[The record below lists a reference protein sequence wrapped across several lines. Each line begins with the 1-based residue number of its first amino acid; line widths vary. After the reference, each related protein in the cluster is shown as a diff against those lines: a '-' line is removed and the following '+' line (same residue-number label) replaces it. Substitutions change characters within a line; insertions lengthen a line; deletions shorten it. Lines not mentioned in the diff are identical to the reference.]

1 MTKQERTK
9 VIRWLRS
16 IPGTEYSITSLTRA
30 LEALES
36 RKESPPT
43 WMSNPDAVA
52 AMGGE
57 DTSKQ
62 EQWLEFLEAYPARKS
77 YLEDLIA
84 QRTRKVE
91 QFWEVLDL
99 LARENGLGAQAI
111 RKKYYDQV
119 RPDRDIF
126 RYHLFCSEDWFYKC
140 LRRGVRFYFDTLPD
154 LFAGK

>member
-1 MTKQERTK
+1 
-9 VIRWLRS
+9 
-16 IPGTEYSITSLTRA
+16 
-30 LEALES
+30 
-36 RKESPPT
+36 
-43 WMSNPDAVA
+43 MSNPDAVA
-52 AMGGE
+52 VMGGE

-99 LARENGLGAQAI
+99 LASANGLGAQAI

-126 RYHLFCSEDWFYKC
+126 RYHLFCSEEWFYKC
-140 LRRGVRFYFDTLPD
+140 LRRAVRFYYETL
-154 LFAGK
+154 LEVFTK